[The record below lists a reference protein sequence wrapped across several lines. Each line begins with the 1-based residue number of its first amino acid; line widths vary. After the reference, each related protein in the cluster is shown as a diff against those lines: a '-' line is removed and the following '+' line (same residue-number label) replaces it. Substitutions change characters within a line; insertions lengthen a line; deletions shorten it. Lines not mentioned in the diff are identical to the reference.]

1 MEIGCHY
8 ALDDGIVDELFPTTI
23 AFGSFDMGKIRK
35 YTAAMAV
42 IVVGLATPFLVTA
55 QTPQRSSP
63 KYASRLSDIMGAVQS
78 RHLKLWAAGQKQ
90 NWELAAYELDQVTAG
105 LAEAITLYT
114 EIPVT
119 SFSAVEAPL
128 KSIGGAISTKNRPEF
143 IKSFKELTAACNSC
157 HQSIG
162 RSFIFI
168 TVPTTSPF
176 SNQLFSPR

>member
-1 MEIGCHY
+1 VANTHSIMV
-8 ALDDGIVDELFPTTI
+8 LLMSFFRLRI
-23 AFGSFDMGKIRK
+23 AFGNFDMGKIRK
-35 YTAAMAV
+35 YAAAMAV
-42 IVVGLATPFLVTA
+42 VVVGLATPFLVAA

-63 KYASRLSDIMGAVQS
+63 KDVPRLSDIMSAVQF

-90 NWELAAYELDQVTAG
+90 NWELAAYELDQVKAG

-119 SFSAVEAPL
+119 SFSVIETPL
-128 KSIGGAISTKNRPEF
+128 KSINGAISTKNSAEF
-143 IKSFKELTAACNSC
+143 GKSFKGLTAACNSC

-162 RSFIFI
+162 RGFIFI